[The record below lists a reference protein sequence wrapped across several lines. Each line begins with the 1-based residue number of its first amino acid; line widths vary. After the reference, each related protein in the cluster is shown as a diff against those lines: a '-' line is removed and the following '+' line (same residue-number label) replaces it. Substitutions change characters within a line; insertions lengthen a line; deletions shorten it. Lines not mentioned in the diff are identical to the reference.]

1 MELNGLT
8 RAPMSGWLA
17 TGGTWGSRRTWWW
30 LRWVEEGSKWE
41 KMAKNV
47 KQCKLQANRWT
58 GDRQLQAG
66 IRIEAGNEKPRNAG
80 ATQKLDVKIANVVHV
95 SPARETFGGLYAL
108 SNLDQTFP
116 YVIENVITFKG
127 ERRGRRPTVIETI
140 RESLAKALVEFYPLA
155 GRLVMGSDERMAV
168 RCTGEGVPFVEAT
181 SEDDIAVLGDIS
193 AINPAMLRKL
203 VKHSDGAPT
212 ILEVPLLTVQVT
224 TFKCGGIV
232 VGIVMNHVIVDG
244 KALMDFIAY
253 WTDLARAKPPSVLP
267 FLDRSVLRPRRPPHI
282 DFPHHEYAPRDRRPG
297 HVVDPQ
303 TKPLVYKSFCFKPHT
318 LIQLK
323 KASRITTQIGS
334 SVVPTTFEVISA
346 LVWIS
351 RTKALGIGPHE
362 TTKLLTAVD
371 GRPKFDPPLPSG
383 YFGNG
388 IAWSCAECSAGELTR
403 NPFSF
408 AVRIVHEALATVTE
422 SYIRSA
428 INYVEL
434 NKVLVDCGGSAC
446 CISKWSQLHF
456 YKMDFGFGKPFQVAP
471 ATVPDNLIVVPSRSR
486 ESDELVVSLG
496 LTRDAMDVFSKLIQH
511 ELTLK
516 SKF

>member
-1 MELNGLT
+1 MKI
-8 RAPMSGWLA
+8 
-17 TGGTWGSRRTWWW
+17 
-30 LRWVEEGSKWE
+30 V
-41 KMAKNV
+41 
-47 KQCKLQANRWT
+47 
-58 GDRQLQAG
+58 
-66 IRIEAGNEKPRNAG
+66 NA
-80 ATQKLDVKIANVVHV
+80 VRV

-116 YVIENVITFKG
+116 YVIEIVFTFEG
-127 ERRGRRPTVIETI
+127 EGRGRRPAAIETI
-140 RESLAKALVEFYPLA
+140 RESLAKALVEFYPFA
-155 GRLVMGSDERMAV
+155 GRLVVGSDGRMAV

-181 SEDDIAVLGDIS
+181 SEDDIAALGDVS
-193 AINPAMLRKL
+193 TINPAMLRKL

-232 VGIVMNHVIVDG
+232 VGIVMNHVLVDG
-244 KALMDFIAY
+244 KALTDFIAC
-253 WTDLARAKPPSVLP
+253 WNDLARAKPPSVLP
-267 FLDRSVLRPRRPPHI
+267 FLDRSVLRPRQPPHV
-282 DFPHHEYAPRDRRPG
+282 DLPHHEYAPRDRLPG
-297 HVVDPQ
+297 LVVDPQ
-303 TKPLVYKSFCFKPHT
+303 TKPLVYRSFCFKPHA

-323 KASRITTQIGS
+323 KAARIATQNGS

-346 LVWIS
+346 LAWIS

-388 IAWSCAECSAGELTR
+388 IAWSCAECSAGELIR
-403 NPFSF
+403 KPFSF
-408 AVRIVHEALATVTE
+408 AVQTVREALASVTE

-428 INYVEL
+428 IDHVEL
-434 NKVLVDCGGSAC
+434 NRVLVECEGNAC
-446 CISKWSQLHF
+446 CISKWSRLPF
-456 YKMDFGFGKPFQVAP
+456 YKMDFGFGRPVQVAP
-471 ATVPDNLIVVPSRSR
+471 ARVPDNVILVASQSR
-486 ESDELVVSLG
+486 ESGDLVVSLG

-511 ELTLK
+511 KLTLK

>member
-1 MELNGLT
+1 M
-8 RAPMSGWLA
+8 
-17 TGGTWGSRRTWWW
+17 GTTI
-30 LRWVEEGSKWE
+30 LRGTFESFEDES
-41 KMAKNV
+41 MN
-47 KQCKLQANRWT
+47 
-58 GDRQLQAG
+58 
-66 IRIEAGNEKPRNAG
+66 EAGNEKPRNAG
-80 ATQKLDVKIANVVHV
+80 ATQKLDVKIVNAVRV

-116 YVIENVITFKG
+116 YVIEIVFAFEG
-127 ERRGRRPTVIETI
+127 EGRGRCPVAIETI
-140 RESLAKALVEFYPLA
+140 RESLAKALVEFYPFA
-155 GRLVMGSDERMAV
+155 GRLVVGSDGRMVV
-168 RCTGEGVPFVEAT
+168 RCTGEGVPFIEAT
-181 SEDDIAVLGDIS
+181 LEDDIAALGDIS
-193 AINPAMLRKL
+193 TINPAMLRKL

-232 VGIVMNHVIVDG
+232 VGIVMNHVLVDG
-244 KALMDFIAY
+244 KALTDFIAC
-253 WTDLARAKPPSVLP
+253 WNDLARAKPPSVLP
-267 FLDRSVLRPRRPPHI
+267 FLDRSVLRPRQPPRV
-282 DFPHHEYAPRDRRPG
+282 DLPHHEYAPRDRLPG
-297 HVVDPQ
+297 LVVDPQ
-303 TKPLVYKSFCFKPHT
+303 TKPLVYRSFCFKPHA

-323 KASRITTQIGS
+323 KAARIATQNGS

-346 LVWIS
+346 LAWIS

-388 IAWSCAECSAGELTR
+388 IAWSCAECSAGELIR
-403 NPFSF
+403 KPFSF
-408 AVRIVHEALATVTE
+408 AVQTVREALASVTE

-428 INYVEL
+428 IDHVEL
-434 NKVLVDCGGSAC
+434 NRVLVECEGNAC
-446 CISKWSQLHF
+446 CISKWSRLPF
-456 YKMDFGFGKPFQVAP
+456 YKMDFGFGRPFQVAP
-471 ATVPDNLIVVPSRSR
+471 ARVPDNVILVASQSR
-486 ESDELVVSLG
+486 ENGDLVVSLG

>member
-1 MELNGLT
+1 M
-8 RAPMSGWLA
+8 
-17 TGGTWGSRRTWWW
+17 GTAI
-30 LRWVEEGSKWE
+30 LRGTFESFEDESKN
-41 KMAKNV
+41 K
-47 KQCKLQANRWT
+47 
-58 GDRQLQAG
+58 
-66 IRIEAGNEKPRNAG
+66 AGNEKPRNAE
-80 ATQKLDVKIANVVHV
+80 ATRKLDVKITNAVHV
-95 SPARETFGGLYAL
+95 SPTRETFGGLYAL
-108 SNLDQTFP
+108 SNLDQTIP
-116 YVIENVITFKG
+116 YAIEIVFTFEG
-127 ERRGRRPTVIETI
+127 EGRGRHPTAIETI
-140 RESLAKALVEFYPLA
+140 RESLAKALVEFYPFA
-155 GRLVMGSDERMAV
+155 GRLVVGSHGRMAV

-181 SEDDIAVLGDIS
+181 SEDDIKALGDIS
-193 AINPAMLRKL
+193 AINPTMLRKL

-232 VGIVMNHVIVDG
+232 VGIVMNHVLVDG
-244 KALMDFIAY
+244 KALMDFIAC
-253 WTDLARAKPPSVLP
+253 WTDLARAKLPSVLP
-267 FLDRSVLRPRRPPHI
+267 FLDRSVLGPRQPPRV
-282 DFPHHEYAPRDRRPG
+282 DLPHHEYAPIDRCLGR
-297 HVVDPQ
+297 VVDPQ
-303 TKPLVYKSFCFKPHT
+303 TQPLVYRSFCFKPHA

-323 KASRITTQIGS
+323 NAAKITTQNGS

-346 LVWIS
+346 VAWIS

-371 GRPKFDPPLPSG
+371 GRPKFNPPLPSG

-408 AVRIVHEALATVTE
+408 AVRTVHEALASVTE

-428 INYVEL
+428 IDHVEL
-434 NKVLVDCGGSAC
+434 NRVQVDCGGNAC
-446 CISKWSQLHF
+446 CISNWSRLSS
-456 YKMDFGFGKPFQVAP
+456 YEMDFGFGRPFQVAP
-471 ATVPDNLIVVPSRSR
+471 ATVPANAILVTSRSR
-486 ESDELVVSLG
+486 ESDELFVSLG